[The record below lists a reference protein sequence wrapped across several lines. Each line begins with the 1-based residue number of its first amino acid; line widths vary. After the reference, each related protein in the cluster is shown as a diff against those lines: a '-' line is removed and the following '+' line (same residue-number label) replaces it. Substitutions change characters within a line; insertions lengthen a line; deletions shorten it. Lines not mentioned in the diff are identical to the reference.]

1 MNLITLGL
9 ELNTYRLLIKPKD
22 STKLLIIYKKDN
34 KEAGYIIINPID
46 NNSFDIKFNISE
58 SYSKIGVG
66 TEALREVVRYL
77 FMEYKADSIKI
88 VNAIN
93 NKKAERVIIKNRF
106 ILDKADSSNNY
117 YSLDRAEYYK
127 KKEKVQLF
135 DKDGNSL
142 DDIFFRGEK
151 FIDGKYVGVVD
162 IIIYNT
168 KYDKFLMTRRDLN
181 KETYPGFWEISGGAI
196 DYGEDINSAA
206 LREAKEETGIAL
218 NKVEYKYSTLLEP
231 MLYFTYMGYIDC
243 ELDTVVLQEKETI
256 DYKWLEKDEFKQM
269 YEGFNVPDK
278 QKLRLS
284 SLIKKL

>member
-1 MNLITLGL
+1 MNPITLGL

-46 NNSFDIKFNISE
+46 NNFFDIKFNINE

-106 ILDKADSSNNY
+106 ILDKADSLNNY

-162 IIIYNT
+162 IIVYNT

-196 DYGEDINSAA
+196 DYGEDINMAA
-206 LREAKEETGIAL
+206 LREAREETGIAL

-231 MLYFTYMGYIDC
+231 MLYFTYMGYTDC

-256 DYKWLEKDEFKQM
+256 DYKWLEKGEFKQM